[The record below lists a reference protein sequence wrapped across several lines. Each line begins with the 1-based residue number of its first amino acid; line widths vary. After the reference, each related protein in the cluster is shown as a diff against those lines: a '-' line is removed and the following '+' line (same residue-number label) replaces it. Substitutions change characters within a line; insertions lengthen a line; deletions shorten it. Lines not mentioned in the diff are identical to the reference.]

1 MASNKLKVGD
11 KVKYVS
17 GRHGWCDINPRDEI
31 GVITQTLESHPKER
45 SHTSPYKVKWEAGP
59 NSYHEGDLELIS
71 SPQYT
76 PITPKV
82 GEKYRVLKSFEQS
95 NEQYSIGDV
104 LVYVGEFGPPHA
116 RYSFDT
122 PRNNSWN
129 INQRYHTT
137 EYLELVEEPAP
148 TQLTT
153 GKGFLSSTKL
163 SDLPANQTITVV
175 DNGRMHWTMTEEE
188 PINQSI
194 IKKTMNFI
202 KKSLL
207 SKDDK
212 NLIKAGYMD
221 DNMNLTSRGREAL
234 EFITFTE
241 NKAKLVEMAEA
252 QIAEDKE
259 DKE

>member
-17 GRHGWCDINPRDEI
+17 GRHGWCVINPRDEI

-45 SHTSPYKVKWEAGP
+45 SHTFPYEVKWEAGT

-116 RYSFDT
+116 RYSLFEDT
-122 PRNNSWN
+122 
-129 INQRYHTT
+129 
-137 EYLELVEEPAP
+137 
-148 TQLTT
+148 
-153 GKGFLSSTKL
+153 K
-163 SDLPANQTITVV
+163 
-175 DNGRMHWTMTEEE
+175 

-194 IKKTMNFI
+194 IQKSMSFI
-202 KKSLL
+202 KRLTQS
-207 SKDDK
+207 SDDK
-212 NLIKAGYMD
+212 ALLKARFTD
-221 DNMNLTSRGREAL
+221 DCGNLTSRGQEAL
-234 EFITFTE
+234 ISLVFAEK
-241 NKAKLVEMAEA
+241 KAELVKLAEEV
-252 QIAEDKE
+252 IAESKE
-259 DKE
+259 

>member
-1 MASNKLKVGD
+1 MAKFKKGDRVRRIAGDTNGGMSVGD
-11 KVKYVS
+11 VGTVTDCTS
-17 GRHGWCDINPRDEI
+17 HEI
-31 GVITQTLESHPKER
+31 RFEEYTADFPNFGAY
-45 SHTSPYKVKWEAGP
+45 SPDYF
-59 NSYHEGDLELIS
+59 ELLT
-71 SPQYT
+71 PQYT

-82 GEKYRVLKSFEQS
+82 GEKYRVLKRS
-95 NEQYSIGDV
+95 
-104 LVYVGEFGPPHA
+104 
-116 RYSFDT
+116 
-122 PRNNSWN
+122 RNVSDN
-129 INQRYHTT
+129 INLYTGQIIEVTHSKGQSATGDCYRIERSSNNYIHEDFFTT
-137 EYLELVEEPAP
+137 EYLELVSEPA
-148 TQLTT
+148 QE
-153 GKGFLSSTKL
+153 FYQTKL
-163 SDLPANQTITVV
+163 IKEIAEYTTEHYTRDTFK
-175 DNGRMHWTMTEEE
+175 NGKIGTFAGFAVEVEQE